1 MPNASEEFGDDTDC
15 AAAAMSSKK
24 VFSLKEVEQHVGEQK
39 KDVWIV
45 IHDRVYNVT
54 GFLDEHPGGEE
65 VLKDMAGKVATE
77 NFEDVG
83 HSTDARELMRK
94 YEIGELTEEDKL
106 HTKEKK
112 FTWAAPQ
119 ETSSSG
125 WSWMVPVLAALLFSL
140 LYRYLAA

>member
-1 MPNASEEFGDDTDC
+1 
-15 AAAAMSSKK
+15 MSSKK

>member
-1 MPNASEEFGDDTDC
+1 MPNASEEFGDDT
-15 AAAAMSSKK
+15 AAAMSSKK